1 MERERLEQQRVVE
14 VVDDVPAAPGQALHG
29 RDRQL
34 LGHDRVERLD
44 ELPEASVAEVLR
56 AHETNTREILVGL
69 VRDHQGHV
77 EAVSQ
82 LHGELPVPDAG
93 PAIVRPTG
101 SFDTKDAGHGL
112 RG

>member
-1 MERERLEQQRVVE
+1 M
-14 VVDDVPAAPGQALHG
+14 PAAAGQALHG
-29 RDRQL
+29 ADRQL

-82 LHGELPVPDAG
+82 LHGELPVPDARAG
-93 PAIVRPTG
+93 HRAAHRLVRHE
-101 SFDTKDAGHGL
+101 KNAGHGL